1 MPWENRNRHYDVNS
15 CYLEGF
21 SEDGVRI
28 CSCCR
33 CHKELCNVKGQRSP
47 NHPEPDHRA
56 VLCSET
62 VFDEPTKRVFQG
74 EKSLRWNICTLREQ
88 TLNVSFISVTIIW
101 SCGYRYSG
109 GRSPSHFERTMAGCC
124 RCRLQGRRRVSNEQC
139 VSSSLN
145 HWSAAA
151 SSGCSQQ
158 RGSTR
163 PQLTTTC

>member
-1 MPWENRNRHYDVNS
+1 MNISCSVEFPLITSQLASPDDTLHNDLSRAKCHIPVCAWHYNIRLFKCDLLHNTHTHTHTHTDGGYVWTHIPIMPWENRNRHYDVNS

-33 CHKELCNVKGQRSP
+33 CHEELCNVKGQRSP

-74 EKSLRWNICTLREQ
+74 EKSLRWNICTLRE
-88 TLNVSFISVTIIW
+88 
-101 SCGYRYSG
+101 
-109 GRSPSHFERTMAGCC
+109 
-124 RCRLQGRRRVSNEQC
+124 
-139 VSSSLN
+139 
-145 HWSAAA
+145 
-151 SSGCSQQ
+151 
-158 RGSTR
+158 
-163 PQLTTTC
+163 